1 MGHEVCPGKCPHL
14 VIGTMAKALHGLTAK
29 GKEKSARLQ
38 LLMTCP
44 ELTPEQIELIVADR
58 NCRGDAVGD
67 RPGIFCRIR

>member
-1 MGHEVCPGKCPHL
+1 MSCAFGWNGSGCACDARV
-14 VIGTMAKALHGLTAK
+14 MAK

>member
-14 VIGTMAKALHGLTAK
+14 VVGTMAKALHGLMAK

-58 NCRGDAVGD
+58 NCRGEDVSETVG
-67 RPGIFCRIR
+67 IVCRI